1 MAECETSQVG
11 IQKFKLKKSLA
22 ALVLHDIHV
31 LEEDGKIEH
40 RRGKTRG
47 WIRKREE
54 KGFFNNVVQELMIED
69 TLGSHGDF
77 LKILKLVEP
86 GCILLQ
92 WINQKIR
99 LFGVPFP
106 CLSFN

>member
-1 MAECETSQVG
+1 MTECETSRVA
-11 IQKFKLKKSLA
+11 IQKLKLKKSLV
-22 ALVLHDIHV
+22 ALILLDIHV
-31 LEEDGKIEH
+31 LEEDGKIEN

-54 KGFFNNVVQELMIED
+54 KGYFNNIVQELMIED

-92 WINQKIR
+92 WINQKF
-99 LFGVPFP
+99 LFWCSISLPF
-106 CLSFN
+106 L